1 MAFLAWA
8 LLRIILIINVLI
20 IVDPNVII
28 IIYFKRLSLEDY
40 IMIEIPVAWEKALLR
55 TDTLTMRELL

>member
-28 IIYFKRLSLEDY
+28 IIYFKILSLEDY
-40 IMIEIPVAWEKALLR
+40 IMIEIPVA
-55 TDTLTMRELL
+55 

>member
-40 IMIEIPVAWEKALLR
+40 IMIEIPVA
-55 TDTLTMRELL
+55 